1 MSYMVCSKEV
11 PSLFDELQE
20 TLTLESDKDNK
31 CSILRRKYFNTE
43 AGQSYSNEEII
54 NGPVTLV
61 EEDIFSYHDE
71 FGLGIINFKTGTKV
85 ALEERIREKFNRRN
99 LEVVSVSLEKELKVP
114 TLEYF
119 LKIKVKGLGEF
130 KICID
135 FNSKESIFRC
145 LTTFGIDG
153 CNECLNIYDNTS
165 FDKFMFIDGEEF
177 LSLLTDKSTL
187 RRIGKI
193 CGIDITFPKSKEH
206 LNEYI
211 RKVL

>member
-1 MSYMVCSKEV
+1 MSYIVCSKKV

-43 AGQSYSNEEII
+43 ASKSCFSEEKI
-54 NGPVTLV
+54 NGPVTLI
-61 EEDIFSYHDE
+61 EEDIFLYYDE

-85 ALEERIREKFNRRN
+85 ALEKRIREKFASRN
-99 LEVVSVSLEKELKVP
+99 LEVENVSLEKELKVP
-114 TLEYF
+114 NLEYF
-119 LKIKVKGLGEF
+119 LKVKVKGLGEF

-135 FNSKESIFRC
+135 FNSKESSFRC

-153 CNECLNIYDNTS
+153 CKECLNIYDNTS

-177 LSLLTDKSTL
+177 LSVLTDKSTL
-187 RRIGKI
+187 RRIGRM

-206 LNEYI
+206 LNEWI
-211 RKVL
+211 RRVL